1 MLKLNNRT
9 ENRNDKNASKE
20 IDNKKRKKKMRA
32 GSNLPVTN
40 K

>member
-1 MLKLNNRT
+1 MIKMLQSR
-9 ENRNDKNASKE
+9 KE